1 MFLLSVRDKDV
12 SLQKKNGIM
21 ETMKYLRSVVTV
33 ASLVLGLI
41 TVQAQC
47 CCQCQCRQ
55 HGCEKAASEQSAERA
70 TECHGKKA
78 YQSSSECKEAADQ
91 SGKIYKTVEQMPSYP
106 GGNRA
111 LMEWIRKNVVYPD
124 ETCAQGRV
132 IVGFVVERDGSV
144 TNVEVIRGTSPE
156 LDRAAVEVVSRM
168 PKWIPGKQKG
178 QAVRCSYNVPVTFYN
193 Y

>member
-1 MFLLSVRDKDV
+1 
-12 SLQKKNGIM
+12 
-21 ETMKYLRSVVTV
+21 
-33 ASLVLGLI
+33 
-41 TVQAQC
+41 
-47 CCQCQCRQ
+47 
-55 HGCEKAASEQSAERA
+55 
-70 TECHGKKA
+70 
-78 YQSSSECKEAADQ
+78 
-91 SGKIYKTVEQMPSYP
+91 MPSYP

-178 QAVRCSYNVPVTFYN
+178 QAVRCSYNVPVSFQN